1 MVFSHQPLT
10 RSDGGEA
17 ALRALDAAPKVV
29 AAISGHRH
37 RNAISARRSGPY
49 WLVETASL
57 ADYPQ
62 QARMFRLVRTAGGG
76 VALETWMVDHD
87 GAGLAGVSRELAF
100 LDAQGGRPQGFRGRP
115 AGPQRPPPAPARLS
129 VVH

>member
-1 MVFSHQPLT
+1 M
-10 RSDGGEA
+10 
-17 ALRALDAAPKVV
+17 
-29 AAISGHRH
+29 AAIAGHRH
-37 RNAISARRSGPY
+37 RNAITPRPSGPY

-62 QARMFRLVRTAGGG
+62 QARSFRLVRTAAGG

-100 LDAQGGRPQGFRGRP
+100 LDAQGGRPRGYAGRP
-115 AGPQRPPPAPARLS
+115 EDRNARLWLPS
-129 VVH
+129 P